1 MRAPE
6 VGGKDFSMPRFFVPS
21 ENFKDN
27 EVRIQGEDAFH
38 IARALRM
45 AVGDGLTVCDMHG
58 AEYCC
63 TLSRIRDEECV
74 CEILSKTEGKTE
86 SPLFIS
92 LYMAYPKGD
101 KLETV
106 TQKAVELGAC
116 EIVPFLSSRC
126 VKKPKPEKADREN
139 ERLTRIAEE
148 AAKQCGRSRLVK
160 ILPSHTY
167 ADALKRAKEADAVLF
182 CYEGDGAR
190 SLKEVL
196 SSLNNISSLAVI
208 VGSEGG
214 FSLSEV
220 DLAKDM
226 GAYIV
231 NLGPRILRCETAPS
245 YILSSISYEFEL

>member
-1 MRAPE
+1 
-6 VGGKDFSMPRFFVPS
+6 MPRFFVPS
-21 ENFKDN
+21 ENFSEN
-27 EVRIQGEDAFH
+27 EIRIIGEDAFH

-45 AVGDGLTVCDMHG
+45 AVGDALTVCDMHG
-58 AEYCC
+58 AEYSCAL
-63 TLSRIRDEECV
+63 TRIRDDECS
-74 CEILSKTEGKTE
+74 CEILSKTEGTTE
-86 SPLFIS
+86 SPIFIS

-106 TQKAVELGAC
+106 TQKAVELGAS
-116 EIVPFLSSRC
+116 EIIPFLSSRC

-139 ERLTRIAEE
+139 ERLTRIADQ

-160 ILPSHTY
+160 ILPSHSY
-167 ADALKRAKEADAVLF
+167 EDALKRASESDAILF

-190 SLKEVL
+190 SLREVL
-196 SSLNNISSLAVI
+196 STLNNSIKSVAVV

-220 DLAKDM
+220 EKAKSI

-245 YILSSISYEFEL
+245 YILSAISYHFEL